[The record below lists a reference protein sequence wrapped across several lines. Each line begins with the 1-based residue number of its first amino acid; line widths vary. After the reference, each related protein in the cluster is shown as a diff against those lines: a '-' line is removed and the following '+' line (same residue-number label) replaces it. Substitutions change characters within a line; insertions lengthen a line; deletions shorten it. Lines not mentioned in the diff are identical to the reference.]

1 MKYTKILVPLD
12 GSAVSEQILPYA
24 RVFVERCGMQPKL
37 LGAID
42 SDVNVASMPHREYL
56 EKTAAKYLSGSTP
69 VDLIEE
75 HGSAAEV
82 IVDTAKA
89 EPACLIAMATNGRSG
104 IKRLLLGSVATKV
117 LQAAENPLFLVR
129 AKEQSGTAE
138 PPTLNSVIVPL
149 DGSELGESVLPI
161 VIDMAKMM
169 GLEIV
174 VTQAYELPST
184 AYYRTEDYPAAG
196 KDFVPTYDEAVAQAS
211 SNPRRYLDKVVEQVR
226 SQGIEKVRAVL
237 LRGRPAEEII
247 TVSTAAS
254 DSFLAMCTHGMS
266 GVRRWVLGSVTEHVV
281 QHASVPVLII
291 RAAKP

>member
-24 RVFVERCGMQPKL
+24 RVFVGRCGMQPKL

-89 EPACLIAMATNGRSG
+89 EPDCLIAMATNGRSG

-129 AKEQSGTAE
+129 VKEQSGTAE

-161 VIDMAKMM
+161 VIDIARMM

-184 AYYRTEDYPAAG
+184 AYYRTEDYSG
-196 KDFVPTYDEAVAQAS
+196 GEEFVPTYDEVVAEAS
-211 SNPRRYLDKVVEQVR
+211 NSARGYLDKMVERVR
-226 SQGIEKVRAVL
+226 GQGIENVRAVL

-247 TVSTAAS
+247 TLSTAAS
-254 DSFLAMCTHGMS
+254 DSFLAMCTHGRS

-281 QHASVPVLII
+281 QHASVPVLTI